1 MIQLRSLTKR
11 YADRT
16 AVSAL
21 TCDIRPGAVT
31 GFLGPNGAGK
41 STTMRMI
48 LGLDRPTSGTATVG
62 GRRCAEFA
70 DPLREVGALLDAGA
84 VHGGRTARNSLLHL
98 AQSNRVPARRVDEV
112 LGLVGLDA
120 AAGRRVKGFSLGMR
134 QRLGLAAALLG
145 DPPVLILDEPVNGL
159 DPEGIHWIRHLL
171 RGLAAEGRTV
181 LVSSHLMSE
190 MALTADHLVVIGRG
204 RLLADTPMDRF
215 VAEHS
220 RRTVR
225 VTTPNPEDLEPLL
238 KEAGGTYERS
248 AAAPDGV
255 RTFEVSGVEAAA
267 IGHLAARAGV
277 PLHELYTHG
286 ASLEDAY
293 LRMTADSGEYRAG
306 GQPGGN
312 GA

>member
-11 YADRT
+11 HQALT
-16 AVSAL
+16 AVDSL

-48 LGLDRPTSGTATVG
+48 LGLDRPTSGTATVA
-62 GRRCAEFA
+62 GRRCADFP

-84 VHGGRTARNSLLHL
+84 VHGGRTARDNLLHL
-98 AQSNRVPARRVDEV
+98 AQSNRIPARRVDEV

-120 AAGRRVKGFSLGMR
+120 VAGRRLKGFSLGMR
-134 QRLGLAAALLG
+134 QRLGIAGALLG
-145 DPPVLILDEPVNGL
+145 DPSVLVLDEPVNGL

-181 LVSSHLMSE
+181 LISSHLMSE
-190 MALTADHLVVIGRG
+190 VALSADHLVVIGKG
-204 RLLADTPMDRF
+204 RLLADLPMAEF
-215 VAEHS
+215 VERS
-220 RRTVR
+220 SVGTVR
-225 VTTPNPEDLEPLL
+225 VTTPRPADLSALL
-238 KEAGGTYERS
+238 DRAGIAHEEVADTPG
-248 AAAPDGV
+248 A
-255 RTFEVSGVEAAA
+255 FEVHGARAATV
-267 IGHLAARAGV
+267 GDLAAGAGV
-277 PLHELYTHG
+277 ALHELRTRR

-293 LRMTADSGEYRAG
+293 LSMTSNHGEYRALTG
-306 GQPGGN
+306 RYPTD